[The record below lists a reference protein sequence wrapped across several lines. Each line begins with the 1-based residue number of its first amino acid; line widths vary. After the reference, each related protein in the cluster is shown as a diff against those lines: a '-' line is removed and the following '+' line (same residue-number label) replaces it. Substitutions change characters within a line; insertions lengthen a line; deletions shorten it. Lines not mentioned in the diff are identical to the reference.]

1 MLPLEKPE
9 IKFPKIN
16 LKETI
21 KELYEKLKQQKQKI
35 KK

>member
-21 KELYEKLKQQKQKI
+21 KELYEKLK
-35 KK
+35 KKEQETKK